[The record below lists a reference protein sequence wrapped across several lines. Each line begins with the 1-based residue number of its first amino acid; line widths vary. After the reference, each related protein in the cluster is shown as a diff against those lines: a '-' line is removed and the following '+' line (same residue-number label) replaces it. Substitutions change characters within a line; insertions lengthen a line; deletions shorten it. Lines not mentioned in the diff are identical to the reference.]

1 MQRRAEIIASIKIF
15 KDATNKDAEARKQD
29 IEELKREIEDLKRE
43 IEDFKGDQEE
53 LKRHISQFRQQSID
67 TASKHEAD
75 TAARFKPF
83 EREIRG
89 VLQDGTV
96 GSISGRNTHLR
107 MRAFNASAKTR
118 RHPCLP
124 IYWY

>member
-29 IEELKREIEDLKRE
+29 IEEMKRE